1 MSDKAKVFKGTCAP
15 SSIETY
21 FHSPLPIEPE
31 AAIHDT
37 QSAQISTAS
46 LDHASSK
53 HQQGL
58 GEQAKNLWQKLK
70 DEDKERKE
78 IQIQHV
84 SHADATKITG
94 HGEDGS
100 NTNRQV
106 NEGKGD
112 KRSLAALF
120 FG

>member
-1 MSDKAKVFKGTCAP
+1 MSEKAKDFKGIRAP

-21 FHSPLPIEPE
+21 FHSLLPIEPGVV
-31 AAIHDT
+31 ICHT
-37 QSAQISTAS
+37 GSAQSSATP
-46 LDHASSK
+46 LDHTSSE

-58 GEQAKNLWQKLK
+58 SEQAKNLWRKLK
-70 DEDKERKE
+70 DEDHERKE
-78 IQIQHV
+78 NRIQHI

-94 HGEDGS
+94 HGEDGPNS
-100 NTNRQV
+100 NVGV

-112 KRSLAALF
+112 KRYLGALL